1 MLKHCFNKRSSFDQN
16 NLHGIK
22 DPPHF
27 SGMFHKE
34 AQMFIFLRKME
45 FLHVF
50 DLKMTAEGT
59 LLVKISIQNVSLF
72 KKVPALFEFGTV

>member
-1 MLKHCFNKRSSFDQN
+1 
-16 NLHGIK
+16 
-22 DPPHF
+22 
-27 SGMFHKE
+27 
-34 AQMFIFLRKME
+34 ME

-59 LLVKISIQNVSLF
+59 LLVKISFQNVSLF

>member
-1 MLKHCFNKRSSFDQN
+1 
-16 NLHGIK
+16 
-22 DPPHF
+22 
-27 SGMFHKE
+27 
-34 AQMFIFLRKME
+34 ME